1 MFGSVSASSLYIL
14 TRQFSAMISG
24 RLNLV
29 SALANLANQTPR
41 GQLHDVLNDVTE
53 DVRAGTDLADALGEH
68 PKIFSRLY
76 VSVVRS
82 GLSSGRLADALS
94 QLSNYMEQRDTVTRN
109 VRTAMTYPIFVTVV
123 FIGVFHMMTFV
134 ILPRF
139 ASIFTTLNKGLP
151 APTQFMMDLGDA
163 YIANWPFIA
172 AGVVLAVVSV
182 VVWVS
187 SEEGRTLLDEWKLRV
202 PKFGTIWRLASYA
215 RFCRTFGVQL
225 RYYIPAVE
233 ALRHSAE
240 ASGNAFLEAS
250 VQAIADKVE
259 NGSTLVDAF
268 EGAETFGDV
277 VVQMIATGEQAGTL
291 DELMISAADYFDTML
306 IQELRSITSMINP
319 LLTAVVGI
327 AIAGM
332 MIAAFLPVFELS
344 GSV

>member
-1 MFGSVSASSLYIL
+1 MFGTVSASSLYIL
-14 TRQFSAMISG
+14 TRQFSAMING
-24 RLNLV
+24 RLNLIV
-29 SALANLANQTPR
+29 ALGNLAKQSPR
-41 GQLHDVLNDVTE
+41 GQLHDVLHDVTE
-53 DVRAGTDLADALGEH
+53 DVRAGADLADALAEH

-82 GLSSGRLADALS
+82 GLTSGRLADALS
-94 QLSNYMEQRDTVTRN
+94 QLSDYMEQRDTVTRN

-139 ASIFTTLNKGLP
+139 ASIFGTLNKDLP

-172 AGVVLAVVSV
+172 AAVVIAVVSI

-202 PKFGTIWRLASYA
+202 PKFGTMWRLASYA

-225 RYYIPAVE
+225 RYSIPAVE

-240 ASGNAFLEAS
+240 ASGNAFLESS
-250 VQAIADKVE
+250 VQEIADRVE

-268 EGAETFGDV
+268 DGAETFGNV

-306 IQELRSITSMINP
+306 IQELRTITSMINP
-319 LLTAVVGI
+319 LLTAIVGI

-344 GSV
+344 GNV

>member
-1 MFGSVSASSLYIL
+1 MFGTVSASSLYIL

-29 SALANLANQTPR
+29 VALANLVKQTPK
-41 GQLHDVLNDVTE
+41 GQLQEVLQDVTE
-53 DVRAGTDLADALGEH
+53 DVRAGADLADALAEH

-82 GLSSGRLADALS
+82 GLTSGRLADALS

-109 VRTAMTYPIFVTVV
+109 VRTAMTYPIFVTIV

-139 ASIFTTLNKGLP
+139 ASIFGTLNKDLP

-172 AGVVLAVVSV
+172 AALAIALVSLF
-182 VVWVS
+182 VWIS
-187 SEEGRTLLDEWKLRV
+187 SNEGRTLLDEWKLRV

-240 ASGNAFLEAS
+240 ASGNAFLETS
-250 VQAIADKVE
+250 VHGIADRVE